1 MCFIKANRLNIL
13 YIMTQSRALHFSSCA
28 FVLLNEYLS
37 FVKPFRYDYCVGGS
51 TLPAK
56 LGVRVTNLIQ
66 LNLKYFFMK
75 RIYFA

>member
-1 MCFIKANRLNIL
+1 
-13 YIMTQSRALHFSSCA
+13 MTQSRALHFSSCA

-37 FVKPFRYDYCVGGS
+37 FVKPFRYNYCVGGS

-66 LNLKYFFMK
+66 LNLKHFFMK